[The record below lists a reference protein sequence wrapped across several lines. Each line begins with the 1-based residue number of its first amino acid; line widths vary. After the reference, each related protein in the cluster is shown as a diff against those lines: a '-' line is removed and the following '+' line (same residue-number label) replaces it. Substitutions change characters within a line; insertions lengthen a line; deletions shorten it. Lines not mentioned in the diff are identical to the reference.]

1 MCWFFKKKKKNTN
14 NVSQTPKEVITSKEK
29 VEVESKETIKP
40 EDKPAESKQF
50 IMPKSTEKTVKN
62 DHVVK
67 QEPTKTVESSSGE
80 KPLKPIPSVNKTQN
94 KPSSKAYQ
102 GKYEVFQEAGSYKYR
117 LKASN
122 GEVLAVSLRYTTEK
136 GAFTG
141 IETFKK
147 NVENGVF
154 EVYTDKS
161 GFSQYHLY
169 TANKARVIM
178 VGEFYP
184 NEKQAESA
192 VESVKKFF
200 NTERI
205 DTIAKLP
212 DDEVREELVEY
223 ETIAEVAT
231 GKYEIYSEEKA
242 FLIRLKANN
251 AQVLFVSQGYYSK
264 ASAKQGLETIKT
276 AIGEKRFTVS
286 RDKQNRYQFNLYSA
300 TNQLILTGET
310 YPVKSSCISA
320 INSVRKFGL
329 KAKVVE
335 L

>member
-14 NVSQTPKEVITSKEK
+14 NLSQTPKEVIAKEET
-29 VEVESKETIKP
+29 VEVKP
-40 EDKPAESKQF
+40 EVTSIPEVKPVESEQF
-50 IMPKSTEKTVKN
+50 IMPKDAEKNNTTKA
-62 DHVVK
+62 VK
-67 QEPTKTVESSSGE
+67 QEPEKKVETPSEEKPKKTVPAAN
-80 KPLKPIPSVNKTQN
+80 KTPKKPIAKT
-94 KPSSKAYQ
+94 YQ

-136 GAFTG
+136 GAFSG

-154 EVYTDKS
+154 EVYKDKS
-161 GFSQYHLY
+161 GFAQYHLY
-169 TANKARVIM
+169 TANKARAIM

-200 NTERI
+200 NTDKI

-223 ETIAEVAT
+223 EKIDEVST
-231 GKYEIYSEEKA
+231 GKYEIYNEDKSY
-242 FLIRLKANN
+242 LIRLKANN
-251 AQVLFVSQGYYSK
+251 AQVLFVSQGYSSK
-264 ASAKQGLETIKT
+264 ASAKSGLETIRT
-276 AIGEKRFTVS
+276 AIAEKRFTVS